1 MTHIYIA
8 PFAER
13 EKRSEAAR
21 LIALYLQQGAGII
34 AVVLLLIWVIFTA
47 TN

>member
-13 EKRSEAAR
+13 EQRSEAAR
-21 LIALYLQQGAGII
+21 LTALYLQRGAGIT
-34 AVVLLLIWVIFTA
+34 AFALLLIWAISTA